1 MHGEMIACHKEKGKG
16 MKERKKYV
24 DGCRDDCIYHRKLR
38 QLCIDDLH
46 LDFVEMGQQFDNDSD
61 SNDKIKFR
69 LKSDLN

>member
-38 QLCIDDLH
+38 QLCIANQIVDDSKSDVIRTGHRLN
-46 LDFVEMGQQFDNDSD
+46 NDSD
-61 SNDKIKFR
+61 SNDEIGF
-69 LKSDLN
+69 